1 MPDKEDL
8 NRIPLFS
15 KLNEEEIRRC
25 TDSSEELFLQSGEE
39 FITEGKPADYFYVL
53 LSGMV
58 QVTKKVSD
66 KNEVNVASHGAGTF
80 LGEVPILLD
89 IPYEVT
95 IRTVELSRLLRIK
108 KEKFWNILTS
118 CTPITNEILRTMA
131 QRVQLVQ
138 SISQEQGKLIALG
151 RLAAGLA
158 HELNNPASAAS
169 SSSTQLRELLKIF
182 TTGSMKIAQYSQANK
197 LTNDQLEFI
206 STILQNTLEH
216 STNSTT
222 ATIAKNIQQD
232 NDGHVSSTSTDQLA
246 RSDREASIEA
256 WLDTHSI
263 PDGWKLA
270 PTFIEMGYDIE
281 WLDNIARIIPGQ
293 FLQEVLPW
301 LETIIKTKGM
311 LYEIEHSTA
320 RISDLV
326 GAIKTY
332 SYMDKA
338 RIQNVD
344 VHEGIESTLTILHH
358 KIKHGIEI
366 VRKYDPILPR
376 ITVYG
381 SELNQVWTNLIDNA
395 IDALEGHG
403 HIWIR
408 TRKDDDGN
416 NHIVVEIADDGPG
429 IPPEVQSRIFEPFL
443 TTKGVGKGTGLGLSI
458 SYRIVVEMHKGQ
470 ITFFSKPGD
479 TRFQVRLPVV
489 RE

>member
-1 MPDKEDL
+1 VLVKEDL
-8 NRIPLFS
+8 YRIPLFS

-25 TDSSEELFLQSGEE
+25 IDSSDELLLQSGQE
-39 FITEGKPADYFYVL
+39 FISEGKPADYFYVL
-53 LSGMV
+53 LSGSV
-58 QVTKKVSD
+58 QVTKKLSD

-80 LGEVPILLD
+80 MGEVPILLG

-95 IRTVELSRLLRIK
+95 IRTLESSRLLRLR

-118 CTPITNEILRTMA
+118 CTSMTNEILRTMA

-169 SSSTQLRELLKIF
+169 SSSTQLRELLRAL
-182 TTGSMKIAQYSQANK
+182 TTISMKFAQYSQANK

-206 STILQNTLEH
+206 NTIIQNTLEY
-216 STNSTT
+216 SANSM
-222 ATIAKNIQQD
+222 TIANIPQQQD
-232 NDGHVSSTSTDQLA
+232 GHISSTSTDQLA
-246 RSDREASIEA
+246 RSDRESEIEA
-256 WLDTHSI
+256 WLDTHNIS
-263 PDGWKLA
+263 DGWKLA

-281 WLDNIARIIPGQ
+281 WFDNVARIIPGQ

-301 LETIIKTKGM
+301 LEAIIKTKGM

-320 RISDLV
+320 RISELV

-344 VHEGIESTLTILHH
+344 VHEGLESTLTILHH
-358 KIKHGIEI
+358 KIKNGIEI
-366 VRKYDPILPR
+366 IREYDPHLPH

-395 IDALEGHG
+395 VDALEGHG

-408 TRKDDDGN
+408 TRTDDGN

-458 SYRIVVEMHKGQ
+458 SYRIAVEMHKGQ

>member
-1 MPDKEDL
+1 MLVKEDL
-8 NRIPLFS
+8 YRIPLFS

-25 TDSSEELFLQSGEE
+25 IDSSDELLLQSGQE
-39 FITEGKPADYFYVL
+39 FISEGKTADYFYVL
-53 LSGMV
+53 LSGSV
-58 QVTKKVSD
+58 QVTKKLSD

-80 LGEVPILLD
+80 MGEVPILLG

-95 IRTVELSRLLRIK
+95 IRTLESSRLLRLR

-118 CTPITNEILRTMA
+118 CTSMTNEILRTMA

-169 SSSTQLRELLKIF
+169 SSSTQLRELLRAL
-182 TTGSMKIAQYSQANK
+182 TTISMKFAQYSQANK

-206 STILQNTLEH
+206 NTIIQNTLEY
-216 STNSTT
+216 SANSM
-222 ATIAKNIQQD
+222 TIANIPQQQD
-232 NDGHVSSTSTDQLA
+232 GHISSTSTDQLA
-246 RSDREASIEA
+246 RSDRESEIEA
-256 WLDTHSI
+256 WLDTHNIS
-263 PDGWKLA
+263 DGWKLA

-281 WLDNIARIIPGQ
+281 WFDNVARIIPGQ

-301 LETIIKTKGM
+301 LEAIIKTKGM

-320 RISDLV
+320 RISELV

-344 VHEGIESTLTILHH
+344 VHEGLESTLTILHH
-358 KIKHGIEI
+358 KIKSGIEI
-366 VRKYDPILPR
+366 IREYDPHLPH

-395 IDALEGHG
+395 VDALEGHG

-408 TRKDDDGN
+408 TRTDDGN

-458 SYRIVVEMHKGQ
+458 SYRIAVEMHKGQ

>member
-1 MPDKEDL
+1 VLVKEDL
-8 NRIPLFS
+8 YRIPLFS

-25 TDSSEELFLQSGEE
+25 IDSSDELLLQSGEE
-39 FITEGKPADYFYVL
+39 FISEGKTADYFYVL
-53 LSGMV
+53 LSGSV
-58 QVTKKVSD
+58 QVTKKLSD

-80 LGEVPILLD
+80 MGEVPILLG

-95 IRTVELSRLLRIK
+95 IRTLESSRLLRLR

-118 CTPITNEILRTMA
+118 CTPMTNEILRTMA

-169 SSSTQLRELLKIF
+169 SSSTQLRELLRAL
-182 TTGSMKIAQYSQANK
+182 TTISMKFAQYSQANK

-206 STILQNTLEH
+206 NTIIQNTLEY
-216 STNSTT
+216 SANSM
-222 ATIAKNIQQD
+222 TIANIPQQQD
-232 NDGHVSSTSTDQLA
+232 GHISSTSTDQLA
-246 RSDREASIEA
+246 RSDRESEIEA
-256 WLDTHSI
+256 WLDTHNIS
-263 PDGWKLA
+263 DGWKLA

-281 WLDNIARIIPGQ
+281 WFDNVARIIPGQ

-301 LETIIKTKGM
+301 LEAIIKTKGM

-320 RISDLV
+320 RISELV

-344 VHEGIESTLTILHH
+344 VHEGLESTLTILHH
-358 KIKHGIEI
+358 KIKNGIEI
-366 VRKYDPILPR
+366 IREYDPHLPH

-395 IDALEGHG
+395 VDALEGHG

-408 TRKDDDGN
+408 TRTDDGN

-458 SYRIVVEMHKGQ
+458 SYRIAVEMHKGQ